1 MTSTELIA
9 KLQQIEAEHGALPV
23 YLAAKCTGVDLMDE
37 GGNVIDCYT
46 ISPLVEKC
54 EVDGMEDGT
63 TKAVWLVGTVAAE
76 ESTSND

>member
-9 KLQQIEAEHGALPV
+9 KLQQIEAEHGVLPV
-23 YLAAKCTGVDLMDE
+23 YLEAKCTGVNLMDE
-37 GGNVIDCYT
+37 GGNVIDDYT

-63 TKAVWLVGTVAAE
+63 TKAVWLMGTVAAKE
-76 ESTSND
+76 PMSDE